1 MDICYF
7 IVIGYFLVGIMLTF
21 IWWHD
26 EYKPEYELAKELN
39 EGAEEPIVV
48 LFLLGLVFF
57 WPFKVVKNYFEG
69 FVD

>member
-1 MDICYF
+1 MDIWGF
-7 IVIGYFLVGIMLTF
+7 IAIGYFLVGIILTY

-26 EYKPEYELAKELN
+26 ECELEYELEKEN
-39 EGAEEPIVV
+39 DGVEEPMAV
-48 LFLLGLVFF
+48 LLLAALVFF